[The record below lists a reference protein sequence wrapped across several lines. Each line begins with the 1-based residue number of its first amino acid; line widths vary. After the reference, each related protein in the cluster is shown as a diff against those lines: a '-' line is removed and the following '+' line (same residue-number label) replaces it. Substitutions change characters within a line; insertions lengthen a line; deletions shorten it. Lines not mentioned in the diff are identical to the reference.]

1 VLLLG
6 GAIYV
11 LQVPQVTIQITGAP
25 ATAFIGNVTVDGNA
39 TPISGQIPATLN
51 YRGRHVAF
59 NVLPVSGADPAFR
72 VRLDDQETSGAAG
85 VGGWFD
91 ARRVVPDIMLRPLDV
106 EESRRLNGQLR
117 NATAAAQPVLLD
129 ESPAQEAAPD

>member
-39 TPISGQIPATLN
+39 TPISGQIPAT
-51 YRGRHVAF
+51 F
-59 NVLPVSGADPAFR
+59 VLPVSGADPAFR